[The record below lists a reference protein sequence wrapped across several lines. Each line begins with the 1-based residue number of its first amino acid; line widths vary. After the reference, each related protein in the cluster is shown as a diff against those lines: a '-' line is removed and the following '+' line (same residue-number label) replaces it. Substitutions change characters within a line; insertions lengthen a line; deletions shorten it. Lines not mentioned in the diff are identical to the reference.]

1 MAISSGVI
9 ITKNLTP
16 TKFTQKYVIPASI
29 SKVLIKNKGQTDIK
43 ICFDNDT
50 EPYIIDRDE
59 VLPTLEV
66 KAEQTT
72 IKYSS
77 ETGKG
82 LLNLILWG

>member
-1 MAISSGVI
+1 MTISSGVV
-9 ITKNLTP
+9 ITKQLIP
-16 TKFTQKYVIPASI
+16 TKFTQKYVIPADI
-29 SKVLIKNKGQTDIK
+29 SKVLIKNKGQTDVK

-50 EPYIIDRDE
+50 DPYTIDRNE
-59 VLPTLEV
+59 VLPALEV

-82 LLNLILWG
+82 VLNLILWG